1 MSIEAILI
9 ATIPSM
15 LAVLSA
21 IVTVRLST
29 RGQGKEREAS
39 ASEKNVDAAIKLV
52 AALQIEV
59 DDLKRNIASMDNELS
74 RQHLEMMKLRRRVR
88 VLSNYANALIMQIR
102 DIGIEPVIA
111 IEEIEKVLQ
120 NGD

>member
-59 DDLKRNIASMDNELS
+59 DDLKRNIASMDAELS

-102 DIGIEPVIA
+102 DIGIEPVVA